1 MELKLEEKEVKER
14 ILHQAGEMFLQFG
27 FSKVTMEE
35 IAVELGMSKKTL
47 YRFFPGKEQ
56 LLKEMVTGVRCKL
69 EDYVEELWGNNEM
82 SFLEKLKNL
91 MNYISNQST
100 AFRGPLAHDLQKNF
114 PQLWEEIN
122 ESRKTHSL
130 YKFNLLIS
138 EGIENGVFR
147 KDIDQQIVVLLFMNV
162 FQGILNPDVLSQ
174 LPYTANQVFDSIIR
188 VLMEGIFTEEGRNK
202 YLSIKHEENI
212 LSTTTNIKN

>member
-1 MELKLEEKEVKER
+1 MEEKEVKER

-91 MNYISNQST
+91 MNYISSQST